1 MSPCKIIL
9 PIWVSFVL
17 AGSVA
22 HGQAARSPFSSFGIG
37 EQYGNALTYSQG
49 MGGVGMSNPNYMFLN
64 SQNPALLVY
73 NRLTTFGAGLI
84 GEQRTQNSNTVS
96 EKSGSGNLNYL
107 ALGIPVKPGRWT
119 NGVTRW
125 TTSLS
130 LIPYTRLNYQLKYSR
145 PIDGTTTNTVNV
157 TEKGSGGINQFS
169 WSNGVSLSKKISIGM
184 KMSYL
189 FSSVVNEYSNS
200 LTQTNQLLII
210 TPNVYERTF
219 VSDFQFSPALSIHLD
234 SLFKK
239 NYRFNFGLMYDFKTN
254 LNSKFYQR
262 LERSNAAGI
271 IDSLTLI
278 SNKSGTITVPSSIS
292 GGISFSKGY
301 KWTMAVDGTFTN
313 YSQYRDLGGRNPYA
327 QNSWRV
333 AAGFELTPDQA
344 SLSSYLKR
352 VTYRTGVSLEN
363 YPYLVNGIPVKD
375 FGITFGLSLPVGR
388 VSSLDL
394 ALKVGKKGDKT
405 VNTVEENYIKLYFGI
420 TFNDQWFIKR
430 RFD

>member
-1 MSPCKIIL
+1 MSLPKITVL
-9 PIWVSFVL
+9 LLVSFTL
-17 AGSVA
+17 AGCNVF
-22 HGQAARSPFSSFGIG
+22 GQAARSPFSSFGLG

-49 MGGVGMSNPNYMFLN
+49 MGGVGMSNPQYMFLN
-64 SQNPALLVY
+64 TQNPALLVY

-107 ALGIPVKPGRWT
+107 ALGIPIKLGRWT

-145 PIDGTTTNTVNV
+145 PIEGTTTNTVDV
-157 TEKGSGGINQFS
+157 IEKGSGGINQFS
-169 WSNGVSLSKKISIGM
+169 WSNGVSLRKEISIGM
-184 KMSYL
+184 RMSYL
-189 FSSVVNEYSNS
+189 FSSVVNEYSNT
-200 LTQTNQLLII
+200 LTKTSQLFII
-210 TPNVYERTF
+210 APNVYERTF

-239 NYRFNFGLMYDFKTN
+239 NYRFNFGLVYDFKTN

-262 LERSNAAGI
+262 SERLNAIGI

-278 SNKSGTITVPSSIS
+278 SNQSGTITVPSNVSA
-292 GGISFSKGY
+292 GLSFSKGY
-301 KWTMAVDGTFTN
+301 KWTIALDGTYTN
-313 YSQYRDLGGRNPYA
+313 YLQYRDLSGGTPYA

-333 AAGFELTPDQA
+333 ATGFELTPDQA

-363 YPYLVNGIPVKD
+363 YPYLVNGRPVKD
-375 FGITFGLSLPVGR
+375 FGITFGVSLPVGR

>member
-1 MSPCKIIL
+1 MSLPKITL
-9 PIWVSFVL
+9 PLLVSFVL
-17 AGSVA
+17 AGCDVFA
-22 HGQAARSPFSSFGIG
+22 QAARSPFSSFGLG

-49 MGGVGMSNPNYMFLN
+49 MGGVGMSNPQYMFLN
-64 SQNPALLVY
+64 TQNPALLVY

-84 GEQRTQNSNTVS
+84 GEQRTQNSNSVS

-107 ALGIPVKPGRWT
+107 ALGIPVKPGRWN

-125 TTSLS
+125 TTSLI

-145 PIDGTTTNTVNV
+145 PIQGITTNTVDV

-169 WSNGVSLSKKISIGM
+169 WSNGVSLRKEISIGM
-184 KMSYL
+184 RMSYL
-189 FSSVVNEYSNS
+189 FSSVENEYSNT
-200 LTQTNQLLII
+200 LTKTSQLLII

-239 NYRFNFGLMYDFKTN
+239 NYRFNFGLVYDFKAN
-254 LNSKFYQR
+254 LSSKFYQR
-262 LERSNAAGI
+262 SERLNAIGI

-278 SNKSGTITVPSSIS
+278 SNQSGTITVPSNVSA
-292 GGISFSKGY
+292 GFSFSKGY
-301 KWTMAVDGTFTN
+301 KWTIALDGAYTN
-313 YSQYRDLGGRNPYA
+313 YLQYRDLSGGTPYA

-333 AAGFELTPDQA
+333 AVGFELTPDQA

-363 YPYLVNGIPVKD
+363 YPYLVNGRPVKD